1 MTKWRKLA
9 FTTSAALVAAVT
21 LPGTVALAQAPEA
34 HSPQVAQSQVVWRLP
49 QDPAV
54 LSARALPG
62 ALPTKGGE
70 VEVVAKVRGATSCR
84 LVVLRDHGVKV
95 SLPKPTGCAGGSYR
109 ERAGFG
115 PDAAQSATVVKL
127 GLRAG
132 SSMGVF
138 YVVVAGNPA
147 HPSVVSAKASPW
159 RLGYQG
165 GTVVV
170 EGRVSGARV
179 CRLAVLD
186 NPGVA
191 VQLPKPAGCAK
202 GTYDEKVAFGPN
214 KSYSQAVV
222 KLGLF
227 PYGLVRKYVGTF
239 FVALAGAPKPPVTTT
254 TTTTPPP
261 PPATTTPTTQPP
273 APSSGGGGGGMPFPL
288 PPPPAATTT
297 TTVPPATTTTTAP
310 PPPTLTAAASTV
322 QVGTSDNWS
331 GYVVNGPQP
340 YTSATGTFT
349 VTGLTSTDSC
359 NDQASEWVGIDGL
372 SSSGVPDAWLIQA
385 GVIVYI
391 NKYANG
397 QCEPSNTY
405 GVYPWW
411 EVITPSSMPP
421 DTAIIEWDKGPLAGQ
436 PATVNIGDQVTVTIG
451 QVADSACSPATE
463 CWQIEVVDD
472 TTGGVYVTD
481 QPYAGPGSSA
491 EWIVENPD
499 QVSNPNC
506 PAYAYSNETL
516 DLCPMPDY
524 SPPVAFSGLSA
535 TPDSASGWTD
545 FEMTVPGCTGSGCQ
559 VVSEPSALSADPSLG
574 FDVSYTGTTNS
585 GMVVGTVRT
594 LGTRVP
600 APVRTLGTPMPS
612 R

>member
-1 MTKWRKLA
+1 VRSRAKLMWA
-9 FTTSAALVAAVT
+9 VATAAALAMVPLGPAAAFASPK
-21 LPGTVALAQAPEA
+21 LPK
-34 HSPQVAQSQVVWRLP
+34 
-49 QDPAV
+49 PAV
-54 LSARALPG
+54 LSARAVPG
-62 ALPTKGGE
+62 AMPPKGGD
-70 VEVVAKVRGATSCR
+70 VTVVGKVRSASSCR
-84 LVVLRDHGVKV
+84 LAVLGDHGIKV
-95 SLPKPTGCAGGSYR
+95 SLPKPVGCANGSYS
-109 ERAGFG
+109 ERVGFG
-115 PDAAQSATVVKL
+115 PDRTGHPVVVKL
-127 GLRAG
+127 GLFAEHPG
-132 SSMGVF
+132 VGPALGVF
-138 YVVVAGNPA
+138 YIVVTGVPISGTVA
-147 HPSVVSAKASPW
+147 HPVVLSARATPW
-159 RLGYQG
+159 QLPANG
-165 GTVVV
+165 GTVTV
-170 EGRVSGARV
+170 EGNVSGAKV

-186 NPGVA
+186 DPGVA

-214 KSYSQAVV
+214 KSDSQAVV

-254 TTTTPPP
+254 TTTVPPQTT
-261 PPATTTPTTQPP
+261 TTTPPTTTTTTPQPP
-273 APSSGGGGGGMPFPL
+273 APSSGGGGMPFPL

-310 PPPTLTAAASTV
+310 PAPTLTASASTV
-322 QVGTSDNWS
+322 QVGTSNNWS

-340 YTSATGTFT
+340 YTWATGTFT
-349 VTGLTSTDSC
+349 VAGLTSTDSC
-359 NDQASEWVGIDGL
+359 NDQAGEWVGIDGL
-372 SSSGVPDAWLIQA
+372 SSSGVPENWLIQA
-385 GVIVYI
+385 GVGMYI

-411 EVITPSSMPP
+411 EVITPSSFPP
-421 DTAIIEWDKGPLAGQ
+421 AEAIINWDQGPLAGQ

-451 QVADSACSPATE
+451 RVSDNACSPATE
-463 CWQIEVVDD
+463 CWQMEVADD

-491 EWIVENPD
+491 EWIVENPG
-499 QVSNPNC
+499 QGSNSNC
-506 PAYAYSNETL
+506 PAYAYPNETL
-516 DLCPMPDY
+516 NLCPMPDY

-535 TPDSASGWTD
+535 IPDAASSWTD
-545 FEMTVPGCTGSGCQ
+545 FEMTEPSCTGSGCQ
-559 VVSEPSALSADPSLG
+559 VVSQPSALSADPSLG

-585 GMVVGTVRT
+585 GVVAGTVHT